1 MLYVHGP
8 AVARTAHA
16 RSYRSPAAQCLVEV
30 YLPGW
35 PCERYRLGMP
45 EIDDTSATARLLVE
59 SFEIVDDVAASNIA
73 TQAASAAP
81 TPPTMPRDDLGLPMW
96 PSPPLL
102 DPMSLARWH
111 VSFKGLH
118 WRVNNRLYTPSL
130 ARSLQSSL
138 VLAIQAK
145 DSGDLV
151 GCAELSLRPA
161 DGSLPGEFAPPAI
174 LLFAGSPKP
183 PLTAY
188 VSNLAVHGKHRRQ
201 RLATRLLA
209 ACEDIAAAR
218 WLCSDIYLHVSDQ
231 KCAAPPVLRPPP
243 NPRALPRLPWATS
256 PTYALTHVAPRSAA
270 ARVMYDREQ
279 YQPLPNFEQPT
290 SAAGATN
297 LYFRKRLDTAQGGG
311 PVPLSA
317 DDLARC
323 EEAGLGSE
331 VAAREGVS

>member
-1 MLYVHGP
+1 MRYHVHGP
-8 AVARTAHA
+8 SAVARTAHVQ
-16 RSYRSPAAQCLVEV
+16 SYRSPAARCLVEV

-59 SFEIVDDVAASNIA
+59 SFEIVDDVAARNIA
-73 TQAASAAP
+73 TEAASAAP

-111 VSFKGLH
+111 VSLKGLH

-145 DSGDLV
+145 ESGDLV

-174 LLFAGSPKP
+174 LLFAGSQKA

-188 VSNLAVHGKHRRQ
+188 VSNLAVHAEHRRQ

-218 WLCSDIYLHVSDQ
+218 WLCTDIYLHVSDQ
-231 KCAAPPVLRPPP
+231 KCAAPPALR
-243 NPRALPRLPWATS
+243 
-256 PTYALTHVAPRSAA
+256 
-270 ARVMYDREQ
+270 AR
-279 YQPLPNFEQPT
+279 P
-290 SAAGATN
+290 
-297 LYFRKRLDTAQGGG
+297 
-311 PVPLSA
+311 
-317 DDLARC
+317 
-323 EEAGLGSE
+323 
-331 VAAREGVS
+331 

>member
-1 MLYVHGP
+1 
-8 AVARTAHA
+8 
-16 RSYRSPAAQCLVEV
+16 
-30 YLPGW
+30 
-35 PCERYRLGMP
+35 MP
-45 EIDDTSATARLLVE
+45 EIDDTSATAKLLVE
-59 SFEIVDDVAASNIA
+59 SFELVDDVVARNIA
-73 TQAASAAP
+73 TAAASAAP
-81 TPPTMPRDDLGLPMW
+81 TPPTMPRDALGLPMW
-96 PSPPLL
+96 PSAPRL

-130 ARSLQSSL
+130 ARSLESTL

-145 DSGDLV
+145 DSGDV
-151 GCAELSLRPA
+151 VACAELSLRPA

-231 KCAAPPVLRPPP
+231 KCAAPPALHAPLTRVPCPARLPPP
-243 NPRALPRLPWATS
+243 PT
-256 PTYALTHVAPRSAA
+256 PTYALTHVTRRSAA
-270 ARVMYDREQ
+270 ARGMYAREQ
-279 YQPLPNFEQPT
+279 YQSLPNFEQPT

-297 LYFRKRLDTAQGGG
+297 LYFRKRLDTAQGAAG

-317 DDLARC
+317 DDLANVARL
-323 EEAGLGSE
+323 EA
-331 VAAREGVS
+331 R

>member
-8 AVARTAHA
+8 AVARTAHV
-16 RSYRSPAAQCLVEV
+16 RSYRSPAARCLVEV

-59 SFEIVDDVAASNIA
+59 SFEIVDDVAARNIA
-73 TQAASAAP
+73 TEAAAAAP

-174 LLFAGSPKP
+174 LLFAGSQKP

-231 KCAAPPVLRPPP
+231 KCAAPPVPRPP
-243 NPRALPRLPWATS
+243 
-256 PTYALTHVAPRSAA
+256 H
-270 ARVMYDREQ
+270 
-279 YQPLPNFEQPT
+279 
-290 SAAGATN
+290 
-297 LYFRKRLDTAQGGG
+297 
-311 PVPLSA
+311 
-317 DDLARC
+317 
-323 EEAGLGSE
+323 
-331 VAAREGVS
+331 